1 MLTGLPRGP
10 ELPGYPVQ
18 AQNPPLLSTQAK
30 GVNQAKRDLFFWFLC
45 RGIRAPWKRSRD
57 LERALRGIRGE
68 ARELSA
74 PHGNRNTFFLETVSS
89 RLRNENSYIGKNK
102 SFGTLGGRKG
112 KLEHPYY

>member
-1 MLTGLPRGP
+1 MTGLPRGP

-30 GVNQAKRDLFFWFLC
+30 GVNQAEEIFSFGSCAGESELLGKEA
-45 RGIRAPWKRSRD
+45 GTWK
-57 LERALRGIRGE
+57 EHFGALRGE

-89 RLRNENSYIGKNK
+89 
-102 SFGTLGGRKG
+102 
-112 KLEHPYY
+112 